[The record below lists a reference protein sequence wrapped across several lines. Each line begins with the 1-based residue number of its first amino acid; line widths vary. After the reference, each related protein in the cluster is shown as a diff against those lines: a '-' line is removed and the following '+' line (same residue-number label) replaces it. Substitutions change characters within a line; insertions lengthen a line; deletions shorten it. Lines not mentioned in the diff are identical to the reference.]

1 MVAEDL
7 TVGKTSAYHLFHE
20 RAPYQEGAVAL
31 GQHQRAAFVDLEV
44 AVVTHE
50 PLHFDGA
57 EQYAGEAAV
66 GILQAPGNRNDQV
79 AGGTA
84 AHHRTD
90 TYTRVG
96 MAAVIG
102 EVVPVGVIGVGRD
115 CRLISDDP
123 AAVRAVNEKPVQ
135 LRHDAFLLGQQG
147 VQAGPVDVIETI
159 AFQPLG
165 QGCGNGVD
173 LADSVLGVLRRG
185 SGQVA
190 DHVLGIVIGKAVV
203 APDAPTFHQ
212 YKCQH
217 HHQHE
222 RQYQAEQRHR
232 AALATYGVKP
242 IVVLFPGCAHW
253 NPWPYRVRR
262 LHYSS
267 ASHGRNRR
275 QKRLNLCPA
284 FPLNRTRH

>member
-1 MVAEDL
+1 
-7 TVGKTSAYHLFHE
+7 
-20 RAPYQEGAVAL
+20 
-31 GQHQRAAFVDLEV
+31 
-44 AVVTHE
+44 
-50 PLHFDGA
+50 
-57 EQYAGEAAV
+57 
-66 GILQAPGNRNDQV
+66 
-79 AGGTA
+79 
-84 AHHRTD
+84 
-90 TYTRVG
+90 

-102 EVVPVGVIGVGRD
+102 EVVPVGVIGLGRD
-115 CRLISDDP
+115 GRLISDDP

-147 VQAGPVDVIETI
+147 MQAGPVDVIETI
-159 AFQPLG
+159 AFQALG
-165 QGCGNGVD
+165 QGTGNGVD

-185 SGQVA
+185 PGQVA

-222 RQYQAEQRHR
+222 CQYQAEQRHG
-232 AALATYGVKP
+232 AALATDGEKP

-253 NPWPYRVRR
+253 NPWPYGVRR

-275 QKRLNLCPA
+275 QKD
-284 FPLNRTRH
+284 